1 MPLYETL
8 ERAGGK
14 PELMSWDIFKEVMID
29 QAEQGVDYM
38 TIHAGLLNS
47 HVELT
52 RSRLT
57 GIVSRGGGLITV
69 WMRKHG
75 RENFLYDHFDEIMTS
90 HCLSATD
97 YVQGAFTT
105 VTMPLS
111 LPNSRHSAN

>member
-1 MPLYETL
+1 
-8 ERAGGK
+8 
-14 PELMSWDIFKEVMID
+14 MSWDIFKEVMID

-69 WMRKHG
+69 WMRKHEE
-75 RENFLYDHFDEIMTS
+75 RISFMTTSMKFLILPRVMTS